1 MKNIL
6 YDLRKDNKMTQ
17 DEIAKILNI
26 DRSNY
31 AKLESKNT
39 STISSDTLNKLATFY
54 NVSVDYLLK
63 NNKDYVEKTGFKI
76 PVLGSIP
83 AGIPVEA
90 IEDIVDYEEI
100 SSSLAKT
107 GEFFGLKVKGTSM
120 QPRIMNNDVVI
131 VRKQPTAESGDICV
145 VMVNGYEATL
155 KQIKL
160 TENGITLIPFNTE
173 FSEMNYTSEDMEKL
187 PIRIIGKV
195 VELRGKF

>member
-1 MKNIL
+1 MKNVL
-6 YDLRKDNKMTQ
+6 YDLRKDKNMTQ
-17 DEIAKILNI
+17 DDVAKILNI
-26 DRSNY
+26 DRSTY

-39 STISSDTLNKLATFY
+39 STISSDTLHKLATFY

-131 VRKQPTAESGDICV
+131 VRKQPTAESGDVCV

-155 KQIKL
+155 REIKI
-160 TENGITLIPFNTE
+160 TENGITLIPYNTE
-173 FSEMNYTSEDMEKL
+173 FSQMVYTNEDIEKM
-187 PIRIIGKV
+187 PIRIVGKV
-195 VELRGKF
+195 VELRAKF

>member
-1 MKNIL
+1 MKNVL
-6 YDLRKDNKMTQ
+6 YDLRKDNNMTQ
-17 DEIAKILNI
+17 DDVAKILWI
-26 DRSNY
+26 DRSTY

-39 STISSDTLNKLATFY
+39 STISSDTLHKLATFY

-131 VRKQPTAESGDICV
+131 IRKQPTAESGDVCV

-173 FSEMNYTSEDMEKL
+173 FSEMNYTNEDIEKL

>member
-1 MKNIL
+1 MKNVL
-6 YDLRKDNKMTQ
+6 YDLRKDNNMTQ
-17 DEIAKILNI
+17 DDVAKILNI
-26 DRSNY
+26 DRSTY

-39 STISSDTLNKLATFY
+39 STISSDTLHKLATFY

-90 IEDIVDYEEI
+90 IEDVVDYEEI
-100 SSSLAKT
+100 SSSLAKS

-131 VRKQPTAESGDICV
+131 VRKQPTAESGDVCV

-160 TENGITLIPFNTE
+160 TENGITLIPYNTE
-173 FSEMNYTSEDMEKL
+173 FSEMNYTNEDIEKL

>member
-6 YDLRKDNKMTQ
+6 YDLRKDNNMTQ

-54 NVSVDYLLK
+54 KVSVDYLLK

-90 IEDIVDYEEI
+90 VEDIVDYEEI

-131 VRKQPTAESGDICV
+131 IRKQPTAESGDVCV

-173 FSEMNYTSEDMEKL
+173 FSEMNYTNEDIEKL

>member
-39 STISSDTLNKLATFY
+39 STISSDTLHKLATFY

-131 VRKQPTAESGDICV
+131 VRKQPTAESGDVCV

-155 KQIKL
+155 KEIKI
-160 TENGITLIPFNTE
+160 TENGITLIPYNTE
-173 FSEMNYTSEDMEKL
+173 FSQMVYTNEDIEKM
-187 PIRIIGKV
+187 PIRIVGKV
-195 VELRGKF
+195 VELRAKF

>member
-1 MKNIL
+1 
-6 YDLRKDNKMTQ
+6 MTQ

-54 NVSVDYLLK
+54 KVSVDYLLK

-90 IEDIVDYEEI
+90 VEDIVDYEEI

-131 VRKQPTAESGDICV
+131 IRKQPTAESGDVCV

-173 FSEMNYTSEDMEKL
+173 FSEMNYTNEDIEKL

>member
-1 MKNIL
+1 MKNVL
-6 YDLRKDNKMTQ
+6 YDLRKDNNMTQ
-17 DEIAKILNI
+17 ADVAKILWI
-26 DRSNY
+26 DRSTY

-39 STISSDTLNKLATFY
+39 STISSDTLHKWATFY

-131 VRKQPTAESGDICV
+131 IRKQPTAESGDVCV

-173 FSEMNYTSEDMEKL
+173 FSEMNYTNEDIEKL

>member
-1 MKNIL
+1 MKNVL
-6 YDLRKDNKMTQ
+6 YDLRKDNNMTQ
-17 DEIAKILNI
+17 DDVAKILCI
-26 DRSNY
+26 DRSTY

-39 STISSDTLNKLATFY
+39 STISSDTLHKLATFY

-131 VRKQPTAESGDICV
+131 IRKQPTAESGDVCV

-173 FSEMNYTSEDMEKL
+173 FSEMNYTNEDIEKL

>member
-1 MKNIL
+1 MKNVL
-6 YDLRKDNKMTQ
+6 YDLRKDNNMTQ
-17 DEIAKILNI
+17 DDVAKILNI
-26 DRSNY
+26 DRSTY

-39 STISSDTLNKLATFY
+39 STISSDTLHKLANFY

-120 QPRIMNNDVVI
+120 QPRIMNNDIVI
-131 VRKQPTAESGDICV
+131 VRKQPTAESGDVCV

-155 KQIKL
+155 KEIKI
-160 TENGITLIPFNTE
+160 TENGITLIPYNTE
-173 FSEMNYTSEDMEKL
+173 FSQMVYTNEDIEKM
-187 PIRIIGKV
+187 PIRIVGKV
-195 VELRGKF
+195 VELRAKF

>member
-6 YDLRKDNKMTQ
+6 YDLRKDNNMTQ

-63 NNKDYVEKTGFKI
+63 NNKEYVEKTGFKI

-131 VRKQPTAESGDICV
+131 IRKQPTAESGDVCV

-173 FSEMNYTSEDMEKL
+173 FSEMNYTNEDIEKL

>member
-1 MKNIL
+1 
-6 YDLRKDNKMTQ
+6 
-17 DEIAKILNI
+17 
-26 DRSNY
+26 
-31 AKLESKNT
+31 
-39 STISSDTLNKLATFY
+39 
-54 NVSVDYLLK
+54 
-63 NNKDYVEKTGFKI
+63 
-76 PVLGSIP
+76 
-83 AGIPVEA
+83 
-90 IEDIVDYEEI
+90 
-100 SSSLAKT
+100 
-107 GEFFGLKVKGTSM
+107 M

-195 VELRGKF
+195 VELRAKF

>member
-1 MKNIL
+1 MKNVL
-6 YDLRKDNKMTQ
+6 YDLRKDKNMTQ
-17 DEIAKILNI
+17 DDVAKILNI
-26 DRSNY
+26 DRSTY

-39 STISSDTLNKLATFY
+39 STISSDTLHKLATFY

-131 VRKQPTAESGDICV
+131 VRKQPTAESGDVCV

-155 KQIKL
+155 KEIKI
-160 TENGITLIPFNTE
+160 TENGITLIPYNTE
-173 FSEMNYTSEDMEKL
+173 FSQMVYTNEDIEKM
-187 PIRIIGKV
+187 PIRIVGKV
-195 VELRGKF
+195 VELRAKF